1 MLESAGSFNVSY
13 SHFGTTR
20 NSITGLEDEET
31 DAVYQSKR
39 EKELAENDK
48 SNTIKRELIESK
60 KNRKIYL
67 CCLLPLGNNGECYG
81 VRWAFFLIFIGTL
94 GDMLQGLYNLIYRFD
109 SLELQ
114 IVYALINIALWCGPW
129 PFMLYAFRCWE
140 NNYKSRRGL

>member
-1 MLESAGSFNVSY
+1 MLESAGSENVSY

-31 DAVYQSKR
+31 DADYQSKR